1 MIKLTEL
8 KAISPID
15 GRYFLK
21 VNFLSHY
28 FSENAFMKYRLQ
40 VEVEYFI
47 YLIENLPEYEYVDI
61 PKDKLRNLYKN
72 FNEGNALSIKVIE
85 AGINHDV
92 KAIEYYLKDKLNEF
106 GLSQYSELIH
116 FGLTSQDINN
126 TAIPIMISD
135 WMEEFYLPK
144 MNRLVQSIN
153 ILSDIWKDIPMLAHT
168 HGQAASPTI
177 LGKEFMVYVQR
188 LNIQLETLRNIPFTG
203 KFGGAV
209 GNFNAHRV
217 AYPNFDW
224 QRFADDFLEE
234 RLGLYRQK
242 YTTQIEHYDLMC
254 SMFDNIR
261 RINTILID
269 MCRDIWQYISM
280 DYFKL
285 QSNSDDVGSST
296 MPHKVNPID
305 FENAEGNLGMANAIL
320 SHFSEK
326 LPISR
331 LQRDLTDSTVLRN
344 IGVPMGHTHVAIE
357 SLLYGLILLEPNKDK
372 INSDLDNNW
381 MVVTEGIQTILRRE
395 GYEKPYEKLKDFSR
409 GKTITASLISD
420 FIDSLE
426 VSNEVKQEL
435 KKINPQNYTGIY

>member
-1 MIKLTEL
+1 MIKLSEL

-15 GRYFLK
+15 GRYFHK
-21 VNFLSHY
+21 VAFLSHY
-28 FSENAFMKYRLQ
+28 FSESALMKYRLQ

-47 YLIENLPEYEYVDI
+47 FLMENIYEYVDI
-61 PKDKLRNLYKN
+61 PKDKLRDLYES
-72 FNEGNALSIKVIE
+72 FNEVESLKIKVIE
-85 AGINHDV
+85 SDTNHDV
-92 KAIEYYLKDKLNEF
+92 KAIEYYLKQKLIEF
-106 GLSQYSELIH
+106 GLSEYAELVH

-126 TAIPIMISD
+126 TAIPMMIKD
-135 WMEEFYLPK
+135 WMEEFYLMK
-144 MNRLVQSIN
+144 MNRLID
-153 ILSDIWKDIPMLAHT
+153 ILTKLSKIWNNIPMLAYT

-188 LNIQLETLRNIPFTG
+188 LNIQVETLTKIPFTG

-209 GNFNAHRV
+209 GNFNAHHV
-217 AYPNFDW
+217 AYPNVDW
-224 QRFADDFLEE
+224 QMFADDFLEN

-242 YTTQIEHYDLMC
+242 YTTQIEHYDLLC
-254 SMFDNIR
+254 SMFDNIK

-285 QSNSDDVGSST
+285 FHDDNYVGSST

-344 IGVPMGHTHVAIE
+344 IGVPMGHTHVAID
-357 SLLYGLILLEPNKDK
+357 SLTYGLILIDPNKDK
-372 INSDLDNNW
+372 LNLDLENNW
-381 MVVTEGIQTILRRE
+381 AVVTEGIQTILRRE
-395 GYEKPYEKLKDFSR
+395 KYEKPYEKLKEFSR
-409 GKTITASLISD
+409 GKKITAELISD

-426 VSNEVKQEL
+426 VSNEVKEEL
-435 KKINPQNYTGIY
+435 KRITPKNYTGIY

>member
-15 GRYFLK
+15 GRYFSK

-28 FSENAFMKYRLQ
+28 FSESALMKYRLQ

-47 YLIENLPEYEYVDI
+47 FLMENIYEYVDI
-61 PKDKLRNLYKN
+61 PKDKLRDLYET
-72 FNEGNALSIKVIE
+72 FNEVESLKIKVIE
-85 AGINHDV
+85 SDTNHDV
-92 KAIEYYLKDKLNEF
+92 KAIEYYLKQKLIEF
-106 GLSQYSELIH
+106 GLSEYVELVH

-126 TAIPIMISD
+126 TAIPMMMKD
-135 WMEEFYLPK
+135 WMEEFYLMK
-144 MNRLVQSIN
+144 MNRLID
-153 ILSDIWKDIPMLAHT
+153 ILTKLSKIWNNIPMLAYT

-188 LNIQLETLRNIPFTG
+188 LNIQVETLTKIPFTG

-209 GNFNAHRV
+209 GNFNAHHV
-217 AYPNFDW
+217 AYPKVDW
-224 QRFADDFLEE
+224 QMFADDFLEN

-242 YTTQIEHYDLMC
+242 YTTQIEHYDLLC

-269 MCRDIWQYISM
+269 MSRDIWQYISM

-285 QSNSDDVGSST
+285 FHDDNYVGSST

-357 SLLYGLILLEPNKDK
+357 SLIYGLILIDPNKYK
-372 INSDLDNNW
+372 LNLDLENNW
-381 MVVTEGIQTILRRE
+381 AVVTEGIQTILRRE
-395 GYEKPYEKLKDFSR
+395 KYEKPYEKLKEFSR
-409 GKTITASLISD
+409 GKKITAELISD

-426 VSNEVKQEL
+426 VRDEVKEEL
-435 KKINPQNYTGIY
+435 RKINPKNYTGIY

>member
-15 GRYFLK
+15 GRYFSK

-28 FSENAFMKYRLQ
+28 FSESAFMKYRLQ

-61 PKDKLRNLYKN
+61 PKDKLKDLYKT
-72 FNEGNALSIKVIE
+72 FNESNALSIKVIE
-85 AGINHDV
+85 ASINHDV
-92 KAIEYYLKDKLNEF
+92 KAIEYYLKDKLNEL
-106 GLSQYSELIH
+106 GLSEYTELIH

-126 TAIPIMISD
+126 TAIPIMMQD
-135 WMEEFYLPK
+135 WMEEFYIPK
-144 MNRLVQSIN
+144 MNRLID
-153 ILSDIWKDIPMLAHT
+153 ILLKLSKIWNDIPMLAYT

-188 LNIQLETLRNIPFTG
+188 LNIQVETLTKIPFTG

-224 QRFADDFLEE
+224 QWFADTFLEN

-285 QSNSDDVGSST
+285 SYNDNTVGSST

-357 SLLYGLILLEPNKDK
+357 SLLYGIMLIEPNKDK
-372 INSDLDNNW
+372 MNSDLDNNW
-381 MVVTEGIQTILRRE
+381 MVITEGIQTILRRE
-395 GYEKPYEKLKDFSR
+395 KYEKPYEKLKEFSR
-409 GKTITASLISD
+409 GKNITASLISD

-426 VSNEVKQEL
+426 VSDEVKQEL
-435 KKINPQNYTGIY
+435 KNINPRN

>member
-1 MIKLTEL
+1 
-8 KAISPID
+8 
-15 GRYFLK
+15 
-21 VNFLSHY
+21 
-28 FSENAFMKYRLQ
+28 MKYRLQ

-47 YLIENLPEYEYVDI
+47 YLIDNLPEYKNAKI
-61 PKDKLRNLYKN
+61 PKNKLRDLYKT
-72 FNEGNALSIKVIE
+72 FNEDNALSIKIIE

-92 KAIEYYLKDKLNEF
+92 KAIEYYLKDKLNEL
-106 GLSQYSELIH
+106 GLSKYTELVH

-126 TAIPIMISD
+126 TAIPIMMQD

-144 MNRLVQSIN
+144 MKRLID
-153 ILSDIWKDIPMLAHT
+153 ILLKLSKLWNDIPMLAHT

-177 LGKEFMVYVQR
+177 LGKEFMVYIQR
-188 LNIQLETLRNIPFTG
+188 LNIQVETLRNIPFTG

-209 GNFNAHRV
+209 GNFNAHHV

-224 QRFADDFLEE
+224 QRFADEFLEMM
-234 RLGLYRQK
+234 LGIYRQK

-280 DYFKL
+280 DYFKIL
-285 QSNSDDVGSST
+285 SNDNEVGSST
-296 MPHKVNPID
+296 MPHKINPID

-357 SLLYGLILLEPNKDK
+357 SLLYGLILLEPNRDK
-372 INSDLDNNW
+372 MNSDLDNNW
-381 MVVTEGIQTILRRE
+381 MVITEGIQTILRRE
-395 GYEKPYEKLKDFSR
+395 GYEKPYEKLKEFSR
-409 GKTITASLISD
+409 GKNITASLISD

-426 VSNEVKQEL
+426 IKEEVKQEL

>member
-15 GRYFLK
+15 GRYFSK

-28 FSENAFMKYRLQ
+28 FSESAFMKYRLQ

-47 YLIENLPEYEYVDI
+47 YLIENLPDYEYVDI
-61 PKDKLRNLYKN
+61 PKDKLRDLYKT
-72 FNEGNALSIKVIE
+72 FNELDSLKIKVIE

-92 KAIEYYLKDKLNEF
+92 KAIEYYLKDKLNEL
-106 GLSQYSELIH
+106 GLSEYSELIH

-126 TAIPIMISD
+126 TAIPIMMQD
-135 WMEEFYLPK
+135 WMEEFYIPK
-144 MNRLVQSIN
+144 MNRLVE
-153 ILSDIWKDIPMLAHT
+153 ILYKLSKLWNDIPMLAYT

-217 AYPNFDW
+217 AYPKFDW
-224 QRFADDFLEE
+224 QWFADTFLEN

-254 SMFDNIR
+254 SMFDNIK

-285 QSNSDDVGSST
+285 YYNDNSVGSST
-296 MPHKVNPID
+296 MPHKINPID

-372 INSDLDNNW
+372 MNSDLENNW
-381 MVVTEGIQTILRRE
+381 MVITEGIQTILRRE
-395 GYEKPYEKLKDFSR
+395 KFKKPYEKLKEFSR
-409 GKTITASLISD
+409 GKNITASLISD

-435 KKINPQNYTGIY
+435 RKITPQNYCGIF

>member
-1 MIKLTEL
+1 MITLSKL

-15 GRYFLK
+15 GRYFDK
-21 VNFLSHY
+21 VSFLSHY
-28 FSENAFMKYRLQ
+28 FSESAFMKYRLQ
-40 VEVEYFI
+40 IEVEYFI

-61 PKDKLRNLYKN
+61 PKDKLRDIYKT

-92 KAIEYYLKDKLNEF
+92 KAIEYYLKDKLKEL
-106 GLSQYSELIH
+106 GLSEYSELIH

-126 TAIPIMISD
+126 TAIPIMIQD

-144 MNRLVQSIN
+144 ITRLIDV
-153 ILSDIWKDIPMLAHT
+153 ILKLSKIWDNIPMLAHT
-168 HGQAASPTI
+168 HGQAASPTK

-188 LNIQLETLRNIPFTG
+188 LNIQVETLRNIPFTG

-224 QRFADDFLEE
+224 QRFADTFLEE

-254 SMFDNIR
+254 SMFDNIK

-285 QSNSDDVGSST
+285 QSNNNDVGSST

-357 SLLYGLILLEPNKDK
+357 SLLYGIMLIEPNKDK
-372 INSDLDNNW
+372 MNSDLENNW

-395 GYEKPYEKLKDFSR
+395 KYEKPYEKLKEFSR
-409 GKTITASLISD
+409 GKLITKDLISD

-426 VSNEVKQEL
+426 IKEEVKQEL
-435 KKINPQNYTGIY
+435 KNINPQNYTGIY

>member
-1 MIKLTEL
+1 
-8 KAISPID
+8 
-15 GRYFLK
+15 
-21 VNFLSHY
+21 
-28 FSENAFMKYRLQ
+28 MKYRLQ

-47 YLIENLPEYEYVDI
+47 YLIENLPDYEYVDI
-61 PKDKLRNLYKN
+61 PKDKLRDLYKT
-72 FNEGNALSIKVIE
+72 FNELDSLKIKVIE

-92 KAIEYYLKDKLNEF
+92 KAIEYYFKDKLNEL
-106 GLSQYSELIH
+106 GLSEYSELIH

-126 TAIPIMISD
+126 TAIPIMMQD
-135 WMEEFYLPK
+135 WMEEFYIPK
-144 MNRLVQSIN
+144 MNRLVE
-153 ILSDIWKDIPMLAHT
+153 ILYKLSKLWNDIPMLAYT

-217 AYPNFDW
+217 AYPKFDW
-224 QRFADDFLEE
+224 QWFADTFLEN

-285 QSNSDDVGSST
+285 YYNDNSVGSST
-296 MPHKVNPID
+296 MPHKINPID

-372 INSDLDNNW
+372 MNSDLENNW
-381 MVVTEGIQTILRRE
+381 MVITEGIQTILRRE
-395 GYEKPYEKLKDFSR
+395 KFKKPYEKLKEFSR
-409 GKTITASLISD
+409 GKNITASLISD

-435 KKINPQNYTGIY
+435 RKITPQNYCGIF

>member
-15 GRYFLK
+15 GRYFSKL
-21 VNFLSHY
+21 NFLSHY
-28 FSENAFMKYRLQ
+28 FSESALMKYRLQ

-47 YLIENLPEYEYVDI
+47 YLIENLPEYGYVDI
-61 PKDKLRNLYKN
+61 PKDKLKDLYKT
-72 FNEGNALSIKVIE
+72 FNESNALSIKLIE
-85 AGINHDV
+85 ANINHDV
-92 KAIEYYLKDKLNEF
+92 KAIEYYLKDKLNEL
-106 GLSQYSELIH
+106 GLSQYVELVH

-126 TAIPIMISD
+126 TAIPIMIQD

-144 MNRLVQSIN
+144 MNRLIEIIHKLSN
-153 ILSDIWKDIPMLAHT
+153 IWRDIPMLAYT

-188 LNIQLETLRNIPFTG
+188 LNIQVETLRNIPFTG

-209 GNFNAHRV
+209 GNFNAHHV
-217 AYPNFDW
+217 AYPNIDW
-224 QRFADDFLEE
+224 KLFADTFLEE

-269 MCRDIWQYISM
+269 MSRDIWQYISM

-285 QSNSDDVGSST
+285 HTNNSEVGSST
-296 MPHKVNPID
+296 MPHKVNPIY

-357 SLLYGLILLEPNKDK
+357 SLIYGLVLVEPNKDK
-372 INSDLDNNW
+372 MNSDLDNNW
-381 MVVTEGIQTILRRE
+381 MVITEGIQTILRRE
-395 GYEKPYEKLKDFSR
+395 KYEKPYEKLKEFSR
-409 GKTITASLISD
+409 GKIITASLISE

-435 KKINPQNYTGIY
+435 KKITPQNYCGIY

>member
-1 MIKLTEL
+1 
-8 KAISPID
+8 
-15 GRYFLK
+15 
-21 VNFLSHY
+21 
-28 FSENAFMKYRLQ
+28 MKYRLQ

-47 YLIENLPEYEYVDI
+47 YLIENLPDYEYVDI
-61 PKDKLRNLYKN
+61 PKDKLRDLYKT
-72 FNEGNALSIKVIE
+72 FNELDSLKIKVIE

-92 KAIEYYLKDKLNEF
+92 KAIEYYFKDKLNEL
-106 GLSQYSELIH
+106 GLSEYSELIH

-126 TAIPIMISD
+126 TAIPIMMQD
-135 WMEEFYLPK
+135 WMEEFYIPK
-144 MNRLVQSIN
+144 MNRLVE
-153 ILSDIWKDIPMLAHT
+153 ILYKLSKLWNDIPMLAYT

-217 AYPNFDW
+217 AYPKFDW
-224 QRFADDFLEE
+224 QWFADTFLEN

-254 SMFDNIR
+254 SMFDNIK

-285 QSNSDDVGSST
+285 YYNDNSVGSST
-296 MPHKVNPID
+296 MPHKINPID

-372 INSDLDNNW
+372 MNSDLENNW
-381 MVVTEGIQTILRRE
+381 MVITEGIQTILRRE
-395 GYEKPYEKLKDFSR
+395 KFKKPYEKLKEFSR
-409 GKTITASLISD
+409 GKNITASLISD

-435 KKINPQNYTGIY
+435 RKITPQNYCGIF